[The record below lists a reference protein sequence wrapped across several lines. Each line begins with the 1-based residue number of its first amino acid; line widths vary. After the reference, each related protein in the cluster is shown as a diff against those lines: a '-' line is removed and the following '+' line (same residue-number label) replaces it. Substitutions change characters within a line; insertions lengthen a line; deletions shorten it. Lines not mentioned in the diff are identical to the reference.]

1 MNKRIRIAL
10 ALGLALATPVTALA
24 QGGQPPL
31 PPEGQQPGQRHEQ
44 QQHREEPR
52 RSTQPQK
59 GGDAGHGQATG
70 GNRQHSRAVVD
81 MNERHRDQVRQ
92 WNDQHRGWATPAPE
106 NVRRGVVI
114 NGRLQPGHYHRPPP
128 AMVDLLPR
136 PPAGYAYFAVGTDV
150 VLAVIATGIIAQI
163 VFSGY

>member
-10 ALGLALATPVTALA
+10 ALGLALSMPMTALA
-24 QGGQPPL
+24 QGGQPPRQ
-31 PPEGQQPGQRHEQ
+31 PEDQQQQQQQQ
-44 QQHREEPR
+44 QQHREEPH

-70 GNRQHSRAVVD
+70 GNRQQGRAVVD
-81 MNERHRDQVRQ
+81 MNDRHRDQVRQ
-92 WNDQHRGWATPAPE
+92 WNNQHQGWGSPAPD
-106 NVRRGVVI
+106 NVRRGVVV
-114 NGRLQPGHYHRPPP
+114 NGRLQAGHYHRPPQG
-128 AMVDLLPR
+128 MVDLLPR